1 MTTTTSVE
9 FQSGSTISADGTTIG
24 YLRAGT
30 GPAMILLHGS
40 NQSGRSL
47 SGLAAALSDSFTVYL
62 PDRRGRGASGP
73 HRADHSLRTEVDD
86 LAAMLEV
93 SGAERVFGIS
103 SSGVI
108 ALEAARTL
116 PAIRKLAVY
125 EPGLLLDDSG
135 TYTDWV
141 SRFDR
146 ELAAGRDG
154 AAIVTCMLGF
164 DLAPA
169 AMKFMPRRLLAA
181 FIDAAMKKE
190 DRAPAPGTITL
201 RAMTPTLRYEA
212 VILAEKAG
220 RLNDFAD
227 LRTDVLLLRGTKKG
241 PAFIRPAFD
250 ALDRV
255 LPNHR
260 SVVLDGLDHG
270 SPADRSQ
277 TNEGGDPAAVAPTLR
292 EYFSETE

>member
-1 MTTTTSVE
+1 MSVE
-9 FQSGSTISADGTTIG
+9 FQAGSVTSADGTTIG
-24 YLRAGT
+24 YLRTGS
-30 GPAMILLHGS
+30 GPALVLLHGS

-62 PDRRGRGASGP
+62 PDRRGRGGSGP
-73 HRADHSLRTEVDD
+73 HRPGHSLRTEVAD
-86 LAAMLEV
+86 LAAVLEM
-93 SGAERVFGIS
+93 SGAELVFGIS

-116 PAIRKLAVY
+116 PGIRKLAAY

-135 TYTDWV
+135 IYTDWV
-141 SRFDR
+141 TRFDR
-146 ELAAGRDG
+146 ELAEGRDG
-154 AAIVTCMLGF
+154 AAIVTCLLGF

-169 AMKFMPRRLLAA
+169 AMKFMPRRMLAA

-190 DRAPAPGTITL
+190 DRTAPPDAITL
-201 RAMTPTLRYEA
+201 RKMTPTLRYEA

-220 RLNDFAD
+220 RLADFAD

-241 PAFIRPAFD
+241 PAFILPAFE

-260 SVVLDGLDHG
+260 SVVLNGLDHG

-277 TNEGGDPAAVAPTLR
+277 TNEGGNPAAVAPELR
-292 EYFSETE
+292 RYFGGAE